1 MKKVSELLKIAFL
14 AVFTLAV
21 ATTLSSCSDD
31 DDDNNNGGGGGNG
44 NIKTC
49 YFEADGQRWDFDYA
63 FVQYDDYEVSII
75 FSDID
80 LMHYFTNPDDIER
93 GTYFNWVNLYFEECS
108 DIPTGTV
115 QSSGNDVTGEPAFNI
130 DMETHV
136 DLYAAMNG
144 TYDDE
149 DDASLWYTHDWSGDR
164 PSQMQITK
172 LGDNHATDICPLSFG
187 NFCGLSFFKSIIL
200 TSGKTASAKRE
211 VNLTLS
217 YFPDSTLQI
226 VSKSGVAVD
235 KISGICSILARTTAI
250 SRP

>member
-1 MKKVSELLKIAFL
+1 MKKVSELLKIVCFAM
-14 AVFTLAV
+14 FTLAV

-115 QSSGNDVTGEPAFNI
+115 QSSGNDVTGEPAFDI

-172 LGDNHATDICPLSFG
+172 LGDNSYRMDGGSLNLLSSEEHGIGLDSRKTTGSFMFEGAITTLYDGRTRSMTVVSDKSFG
-187 NFCGLSFFKSIIL
+187 EWLKKL
-200 TSGKTASAKRE
+200 K
-211 VNLTLS
+211 
-217 YFPDSTLQI
+217 
-226 VSKSGVAVD
+226 
-235 KISGICSILARTTAI
+235 GIRK
-250 SRP
+250 

>member
-1 MKKVSELLKIAFL
+1 MKKISELLKIVCFAM
-14 AVFTLAV
+14 FTLAV
-21 ATTLSSCSDD
+21 ATTVSSCSDD

-63 FVQYDDYEVSII
+63 FVQYDDYEVSIV

-80 LMHYFTNPDDIER
+80 LMHYFTNPDDVKQ
-93 GTYFNWVNLYFEECS
+93 GTYFNFVNLYFEECS

-115 QSSGNDVTGEPAFNI
+115 QSNGNDVTGEPAFYI

-149 DDASLWYTHDWSGDR
+149 DDASLWYMHDWDR

-172 LGDNHATDICPLSFG
+172 LGDNSYRMDGSSLNLLSSEEHSIGLDSRKTTGSFMFEGAITTLYDGRTRSMTVVSDKSFG
-187 NFCGLSFFKSIIL
+187 EWLKKL
-200 TSGKTASAKRE
+200 K
-211 VNLTLS
+211 
-217 YFPDSTLQI
+217 
-226 VSKSGVAVD
+226 
-235 KISGICSILARTTAI
+235 GIRK
-250 SRP
+250 